1 MFFAIVVNKGTP
13 VVVEADN
20 KAAANAFAQTL
31 VDVEIRPAGSAD
43 FGDTPLSAVPRVL
56 KGGKTQAMLDAEK
69 QAKADKEAKAAAK
82 KAAAPAA

>member
-20 KAAANAFAQTL
+20 KAAANAYIQTL
-31 VDVEIRPAGSAD
+31 VDVEIRAAGSAD

-56 KGGKTQAMLDAEK
+56 KGGKTQAMLNAEAAEK
-69 QAKADKEAKAAAK
+69 QAKAEKAAAK
-82 KAAAPAA
+82 KAAVTTV